1 MKYALVGIILAVAIA
16 GAYWCGYAVGSSDVK
31 VEYVTKEVEVV
42 KYVEKKKAEI
52 YSAPNAQRGDL
63 IRLFNAG
70 KL

>member
-16 GAYWCGYAVGSSDVK
+16 GSYWCGYVVGSSDVK

-52 YSAPNAQRGDL
+52 YSTPNARRDDI